1 MQNNVAKLRQSLTP
15 LYDSREVKAIIS
27 LLMEEVCGISR
38 VEMIMNSD
46 RILDETTSAKLSQ
59 IATRLAS
66 GEPVQQVLGYEY
78 FLGRKFEVKSDVL
91 IPRPETAELVNW
103 IVEDEGLRIKDEG
116 LSLIANHSSLIANRS
131 SLILYPSSFI
141 LDIGCGSGCIAISLA
156 ALINNS
162 RVFGI
167 DLSTGALITSRRN
180 AQNLNISNVEF
191 LQMDILASQ
200 NESFPHPDVDNF
212 DIIVSNPP
220 YIRQQEKAEMSANVL
235 EHEPHMALFVPDQ
248 DPLLFYRAI
257 ANFGQRNLRPEGLL
271 YFEINAALG
280 PETCA
285 LLETMGYRNITLK
298 KDINGRD
305 RMIRAQK

>member
-38 VEMIMNSD
+38 IEMVMNPD

-59 IATRLAS
+59 IATRLAA

-78 FLGRKFEVKSDVL
+78 FLGRKFEVNSDVL

-103 IVEDEGLRIKDEG
+103 IVEDYGLRKKDEG
-116 LSLIANHSSLIANRS
+116 SSLIANHSSLI
-131 SLILYPSSFI
+131 
-141 LDIGCGSGCIAISLA
+141 LDIGSGSGCISISLA

-257 ANFGQRNLRPEGLL
+257 ANFGQRNLRPDGLL

-285 LLETMGYRNITLK
+285 LLETMGYRNITLR

>member
-1 MQNNVAKLRQSLTP
+1 MQNNVAKLKQSLTP

-38 VEMIMNSD
+38 VDMIMNPD
-46 RILDETTSAKLSQ
+46 RILDEKTSAKLDE
-59 IATRLAS
+59 IASRLAA

-78 FLGRKFEVKSDVL
+78 FLGRKFEVNPDVL
-91 IPRPETAELVNW
+91 IPRPETAELVEW
-103 IVEDEGLRIKDEG
+103 IVKDCGLWTVDCEFSG
-116 LSLIANHSSLIANRS
+116 TNH
-131 SLILYPSSFI
+131 PSSII
-141 LDIGCGSGCIAISLA
+141 LDIGTGSGCIAISLA

-167 DLSTGALITSRRN
+167 DLSTGALITARRN
-180 AQNLNISNVEF
+180 AQNLKISNVEF
-191 LQMDILASQ
+191 LQKDILTSQ
-200 NESFPHPDVDNF
+200 NESFEHPDVDNF

-220 YIRQQEKAEMSANVL
+220 YIKEQEKAEMSANVL
-235 EHEPHMALFVPDQ
+235 EHEPHMALFVPDD

-257 ANFGQRNLRPEGLL
+257 ANFGLRNLRRGGRL

-280 PETCA
+280 PETCS
-285 LLETMGYRNITLK
+285 LLEKIGYRNVILK

-305 RMIRAQK
+305 RMIRAEL

>member
-38 VEMIMNSD
+38 VEMIMNPD

-78 FLGRKFEVKSDVL
+78 FLGRKFEVNPDVL
-91 IPRPETAELVNW
+91 IPRPETAELVEWVISDKRLAIN
-103 IVEDEGLRIKDEG
+103 D
-116 LSLIANHSSLIANRS
+116 NPSSLIAHPS
-131 SLILYPSSFI
+131 SLIL
-141 LDIGCGSGCIAISLA
+141 DIGSGSGCISISLA

-200 NESFPHPDVDNF
+200 NESFPHPNVDNF

-220 YIRQQEKAEMSANVL
+220 YIRQQEKTEMSANVL
-235 EHEPHMALFVPDQ
+235 DHEPHMALFVPDQ
-248 DPLLFYRAI
+248 DPLIFYRAI
-257 ANFGQRNLRPEGLL
+257 ANFGQRNLRPDGLL

>member
-38 VEMIMNSD
+38 VEMIMNPD
-46 RILDETTSAKLSQ
+46 RILDENTSARLDQ

-78 FLGRKFEVKSDVL
+78 FLGRKFEVNPDVL
-91 IPRPETAELVNW
+91 IPRPETAELVEWVVN
-103 IVEDEGLRIKDEG
+103 DYGLMIKDEG
-116 LSLIANHSSLIANRS
+116 SSLIHN
-131 SLILYPSSFI
+131 PSSFI

-167 DLSTGALITSRRN
+167 DLSIGALITSRRN
-180 AQNLNISNVEF
+180 SQNLNISNVEF

-235 EHEPHMALFVPDQ
+235 EHEPHMALFVPDH
-248 DPLLFYRAI
+248 DPQLFYRAI
-257 ANFGQRNLRPEGLL
+257 ANFGQRNLRPDGLL

-285 LLETMGYRNITLK
+285 LLETMGYRNIIIK

>member
-1 MQNNVAKLRQSLTP
+1 MQNNVAKLKQSLTP

-38 VEMIMNSD
+38 VDMIMNPD
-46 RILDETTSAKLSQ
+46 RILDEKTSAKLDE
-59 IATRLAS
+59 IASRLAA

-78 FLGRKFEVKSDVL
+78 FLGRKFEVNPDVL
-91 IPRPETAELVNW
+91 IPRPETAELVEW
-103 IVEDEGLRIKDEG
+103 IVKDCGLWTVDCESSG
-116 LSLIANHSSLIANRS
+116 TNH
-131 SLILYPSSFI
+131 PSSII
-141 LDIGCGSGCIAISLA
+141 LDIGTGSGCIAISLA

-167 DLSTGALITSRRN
+167 DLSTGALITARRN
-180 AQNLNISNVEF
+180 AQNLKISNVEF
-191 LQMDILASQ
+191 LQKDILASQ
-200 NESFPHPDVDNF
+200 NESFEHPDVDNF

-220 YIRQQEKAEMSANVL
+220 YIKEQEKAEMSANVL
-235 EHEPHMALFVPDQ
+235 EHEPHMALFVPDD

-257 ANFGQRNLRPEGLL
+257 ANFGLRNLRRGGRL

-280 PETCA
+280 PETCS
-285 LLETMGYRNITLK
+285 LLEEMGYRNVILK

-305 RMIRAQK
+305 RMIRAEL

>member
-27 LLMEEVCGISR
+27 LLMEEVCGITR
-38 VEMIMNSD
+38 VEMIMNPD
-46 RILDETTSAKLSQ
+46 RILDENTSARLDQ

-78 FLGRKFEVKSDVL
+78 FLGRKFEVNPDVL
-91 IPRPETAELVNW
+91 IPRPETAELVEW
-103 IVEDEGLRIKDEG
+103 IVQDYGLRTKDYG
-116 LSLIANHSSLIANRS
+116 SSI
-131 SLILYPSSFI
+131 IHHPSPII
-141 LDIGCGSGCIAISLA
+141 LDIGTGSGCIAISLA

-162 RVFGI
+162 RVFSI
-167 DLSTGALITSRRN
+167 DLSTGALKTSRRN

-220 YIRQQEKAEMSANVL
+220 YIRLQEKAEMSANVL
-235 EHEPHMALFVPDQ
+235 DHEPHMALFVPDH

-257 ANFGQRNLRPEGLL
+257 ANFGQRNLRPDGLL

-285 LLETMGYRNITLK
+285 LLETMGYRNITLR

>member
-1 MQNNVAKLRQSLTP
+1 MQNNVAKLKQSLTP

-38 VEMIMNSD
+38 VDMIMNPD
-46 RILDETTSAKLSQ
+46 RILDEKTSAKLDE
-59 IATRLAS
+59 IASRLAA

-78 FLGRKFEVKSDVL
+78 FLGRKFEVNPDVL
-91 IPRPETAELVNW
+91 IPRPETAELVEW
-103 IVEDEGLRIKDEG
+103 IVKDCGLWTVDCEFSG
-116 LSLIANHSSLIANRS
+116 TNH
-131 SLILYPSSFI
+131 PSSTI
-141 LDIGCGSGCIAISLA
+141 LDIGTGSGCIAISLA

-167 DLSTGALITSRRN
+167 DLSTGALITARRN
-180 AQNLNISNVEF
+180 AQNLKISNVEF
-191 LQMDILASQ
+191 LQKDILGSQ
-200 NESFPHPDVDNF
+200 NESFEHPDVDNF

-220 YIRQQEKAEMSANVL
+220 YIKEQEKAEMSANVL
-235 EHEPHMALFVPDQ
+235 EHEPHMALFVPDD

-257 ANFGQRNLRPEGLL
+257 ANFGLRNLRRGGRL

-280 PETCA
+280 PETCS
-285 LLETMGYRNITLK
+285 LLEKIGYRNVILK

-305 RMIRAQK
+305 RMIRAEL

>member
-15 LYDSREVKAIIS
+15 LYDSREVQAIIS
-27 LLMEEVCGISR
+27 LLMEEVCGITR

-78 FLGRKFEVKSDVL
+78 FLGRKFEVNSDVL
-91 IPRPETAELVNW
+91 IPRPETAELVEWVVN
-103 IVEDEGLRIKDEG
+103 DYGLRMKDEG
-116 LSLIANHSSLIANRS
+116 LSLIANRS
-131 SLILYPSSFI
+131 SLIL
-141 LDIGCGSGCIAISLA
+141 DIGSGSGCIAISLA

-285 LLETMGYRNITLK
+285 LLETMGYRNIILK

>member
-38 VEMIMNSD
+38 VEMIMNPD

-78 FLGRKFEVKSDVL
+78 FLGRKFEVNSDVL
-91 IPRPETAELVNW
+91 IPRPETAELVDWVISDKRLAIN
-103 IVEDEGLRIKDEG
+103 D
-116 LSLIANHSSLIANRS
+116 NPSSLIANPS
-131 SLILYPSSFI
+131 SLIL
-141 LDIGCGSGCIAISLA
+141 DIGSGSGCISISLA

-257 ANFGQRNLRPEGLL
+257 ANFGLRNLRPDGLL
-271 YFEINAALG
+271 YFEINAAFG

-285 LLETMGYRNITLK
+285 LLETMGYRNITLR

>member
-15 LYDSREVKAIIS
+15 LYDSREVQAIIS
-27 LLMEEVCGISR
+27 LLMEEVCGITR

-78 FLGRKFEVKSDVL
+78 FLGRKFEVNSDVL
-91 IPRPETAELVNW
+91 IPRPETAELVEWVVN
-103 IVEDEGLRIKDEG
+103 DYGLRMKDEG
-116 LSLIANHSSLIANRS
+116 LSLIANRS
-131 SLILYPSSFI
+131 SLIL
-141 LDIGCGSGCIAISLA
+141 DIGSGSGCIAISLA

-235 EHEPHMALFVPDQ
+235 EHEPHMALFVPDH

-257 ANFGQRNLRPEGLL
+257 ANFAQRNLRPDGLL

-280 PETCA
+280 PETCV
-285 LLETMGYRNITLK
+285 LLEEMGYRNIILK